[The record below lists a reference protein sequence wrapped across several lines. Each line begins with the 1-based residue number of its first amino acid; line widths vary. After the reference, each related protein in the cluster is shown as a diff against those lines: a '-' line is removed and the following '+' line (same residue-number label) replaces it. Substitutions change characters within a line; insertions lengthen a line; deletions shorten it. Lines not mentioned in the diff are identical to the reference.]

1 VNSAFS
7 ESATGLKIFLRSGYE
22 MKDPSTELLH
32 PPLTEAQVIE
42 NLRQTEDFSDQ
53 YYAAWWLGRMRSR
66 HPETLPLLLAA
77 LDPLYENPIHNERR
91 AVALNAI
98 RALGILQATNAEEN
112 LRSLLKRNDY
122 SIREE
127 SARSLGMIQ
136 AQAAIPDLCE
146 LLSGGQDEAE
156 QIQPGSAKLKEPY
169 ESVLEALGAIG
180 VASHSVII
188 MITPFT
194 NHSRPLIRA
203 SACRALLLLT
213 GDQKWATPL
222 IELLQHDDP
231 LIRRGVLLDLGAT
244 GWMPALPAIQA
255 AAIENS
261 LKLVALRGLAE
272 KSEDTSALD
281 AMDALL

>member
-1 VNSAFS
+1 
-7 ESATGLKIFLRSGYE
+7 
-22 MKDPSTELLH
+22 MKDPSTENLN
-32 PPLTEAQVIE
+32 PPLTEAQVIA

-66 HPETLPLLLAA
+66 HPETIPLLLAA
-77 LDPLYENPIHNERR
+77 LNPLHKKPIHHERR

-112 LRSLLKRNDY
+112 LRILLKKNDY

-136 AQAAIPDLCE
+136 AQSAVPDLCD
-146 LLSGGQDEAE
+146 LLSGGPDEIE
-156 QIQPGSAKLKEPY
+156 QIQPESAKLKEPY
-169 ESVLEALGAIG
+169 ESIVEALGAIG
-180 VASHSVII
+180 VASRSVII

-194 NHSRPLIRA
+194 KHSRPLIRA
-203 SACRALLLLT
+203 SACRALLILT
-213 GDQKWATPL
+213 GDQKWAPHL

-272 KSEDTSALD
+272 KNEDTSVLD

>member
-1 VNSAFS
+1 
-7 ESATGLKIFLRSGYE
+7 
-22 MKDPSTELLH
+22 MKDPSIENLH
-32 PPLTEAQVIE
+32 PPLTEEQVIA
-42 NLRQTEDFSDQ
+42 NLRQTEDLSDQ

-77 LDPLYENPIHNERR
+77 LDPLHENPIPSERR

-112 LRSLLKRNDY
+112 LRSLLKNNDY

-136 AQAAIPDLCE
+136 AQSVVLDLCE
-146 LLSGGQDEAE
+146 LLSGGPDEAE

-169 ESVLEALGAIG
+169 ESVLEALGSIG
-180 VASHSVII
+180 VKSCNVINTI
-188 MITPFT
+188 EPFT
-194 NHSRPLIRA
+194 KHSRALIRA
-203 SACRALLLLT
+203 SAYRALLQLT

-272 KSEDTSALD
+272 KSEDTSVLD

>member
-1 VNSAFS
+1 
-7 ESATGLKIFLRSGYE
+7 
-22 MKDPSTELLH
+22 MKDPSPENLK
-32 PPLTEAQVIE
+32 PPLTEEQVIV
-42 NLRQTEDFSDQ
+42 NLRQTEDLSDQ
-53 YYAAWWLGRMRSR
+53 YYAAWWVGRMRSR
-66 HPETLPLLLAA
+66 HPETSPLLLAA
-77 LDPLYENPIHNERR
+77 LDPLHSNPINKERR

-98 RALGILQATNAEEN
+98 RALGILQERSAEED
-112 LRSLLKRNDY
+112 LRRLLKKNDY

-136 AQAAIPDLCE
+136 AKDAVPDLCK
-146 LLSGGQDEAE
+146 LLSGSTDEVE
-156 QIQPGSAKLKEPY
+156 QIQSGSTKLKEPY

-180 VASHSVII
+180 VASRSVIS
-188 MITPFT
+188 MIKPFT
-194 NHSRPLIRA
+194 KHSRPLIRA

-213 GDQKWATPL
+213 DDQAWAPPL

-272 KSEDTSALD
+272 KSEDISVLD

>member
-1 VNSAFS
+1 
-7 ESATGLKIFLRSGYE
+7 

-91 AVALNAI
+91 SVALNAI

-136 AQAAIPDLCE
+136 AQEDITDLCE
-146 LLSGGQDEAE
+146 LLSGGQDEVE

>member
-1 VNSAFS
+1 
-7 ESATGLKIFLRSGYE
+7 
-22 MKDPSTELLH
+22 MKDPSTENLH
-32 PPLTEAQVIE
+32 PPLTEAQVIA

-66 HPETLPLLLAA
+66 HPETIPLLLTA
-77 LDPLYENPIHNERR
+77 LDPLHGNPIHNERR

-98 RALGILQATNAEEN
+98 RALGILQATNAEEK
-112 LRSLLKRNDY
+112 LRILLKKNDY

-136 AQAAIPDLCE
+136 AQSAVLDLCE
-146 LLSGGQDEAE
+146 LLSGGPEETE

-180 VASHSVII
+180 VASRSVII

-194 NHSRPLIRA
+194 KHSRPLIRA

-213 GDQKWATPL
+213 GDQKWAPPL

-272 KSEDTSALD
+272 KSEDTCVLD
-281 AMDALL
+281 AMDGLL

>member
-1 VNSAFS
+1 
-7 ESATGLKIFLRSGYE
+7 
-22 MKDPSTELLH
+22 MKDPSTEHLH
-32 PPLTEAQVIE
+32 PPLTEAQVIT

-66 HPETLPLLLAA
+66 HPETIPLLIAA
-77 LDPLYENPIHNERR
+77 LDPLQENHINSERR

-98 RALGILQATNAEEN
+98 RALGILQATNAEEK
-112 LRSLLKRNDY
+112 LRILLKKNDY

-146 LLSGGQDEAE
+146 LLSGSQDEVE

-194 NHSRPLIRA
+194 KHSRPLIRA
-203 SACRALLLLT
+203 SACRALLQLT
-213 GDQKWATPL
+213 GDQKWAPPL

-272 KSEDTSALD
+272 KSEDTSVLD